1 MKAEGKSEKNI
12 NLILVIQ
19 KMFKYFG
26 SSFF

>member
-12 NLILVIQ
+12 NLILVIE

-26 SSFF
+26 SSFV

>member
-19 KMFKYFG
+19 KMFKYFE
-26 SSFF
+26 SSFV

>member
-1 MKAEGKSEKNI
+1 MKAEDKSEKNI

-26 SSFF
+26 SSFV

>member
-1 MKAEGKSEKNI
+1 MKAEGTSEKNI

-26 SSFF
+26 SSFV

>member
-19 KMFKYFG
+19 KTFKYFG
-26 SSFF
+26 SSFV

>member
-12 NLILVIQ
+12 KLILVIQ

-26 SSFF
+26 SSFV

>member
-12 NLILVIQ
+12 NLILKIQ

-26 SSFF
+26 SSFV